1 MVRARFE
8 HQIETLNEDLLRLG
22 SMVELA
28 LSRAIKSLATND
40 SLMASWIIEDDLQ
53 INYARYSVEEQAIT
67 LLATQQPVAR
77 DLRFLSVVTA
87 IAVELE
93 RIGDY
98 ASVIARRVE
107 RISRRKSQLK
117 LPPLLHEMCEL
128 TQSMLHTS
136 LEAFLH
142 QDRVLT
148 YSLDHNSNR
157 VYEYEGILRSKLI
170 DVARNQ
176 PEYIETVI
184 DLLDVIHALERVGD
198 RATNI
203 GERVIYLVASVVEE
217 MDRPHF
223 CAA

>member
-1 MVRARFE
+1 MLRARFE

-28 LSRAIKSLATND
+28 LSRAIKSLETGD
-40 SLMASWIIEDDLQ
+40 VLMASWIIEDDLQ
-53 INYARYSVEEQAIT
+53 INYARYAVEEQAIT
-67 LLATQQPVAR
+67 LLATQQPVAK
-77 DLRFLSVVTA
+77 DLRFLNVVTA

-117 LPPLLHEMCEL
+117 PPALLHEMCIL
-128 TQSMLHTS
+128 TQSMLHSS

-142 QDRVLT
+142 QDRALV
-148 YSLDHNSNR
+148 YSLEHDGNR

-170 DVARNQ
+170 DVARSQ
-176 PEYIETVI
+176 PEHIETVV
-184 DLLDVIHALERVGD
+184 DLLDVIHALERVSD
-198 RATNI
+198 RAANI
-203 GERVIYLVASVVEE
+203 GERVIYLIASVIEE
-217 MDRPHF
+217 LSSPHY

>member
-1 MVRARFE
+1 MLRARFE

-28 LSRAIKSLATND
+28 LSRAIKSLETGD
-40 SLMASWIIEDDLQ
+40 GLMASWIIEDDLQ
-53 INYARYSVEEQAIT
+53 INYARYAVEEQAIT
-67 LLATQQPVAR
+67 LLATQQPVAK
-77 DLRFLSVVTA
+77 DLRFLNVVTA

-117 LPPLLHEMCEL
+117 PPALLHEMCIL

-142 QDRVLT
+142 QDRTLA
-148 YSLDHNSNR
+148 YSLEHDGNR

-170 DVARNQ
+170 DVARSQ
-176 PEYIETVI
+176 PEHIETVV
-184 DLLDVIHALERVGD
+184 DLLDVIHALERVSD
-198 RATNI
+198 RAANI
-203 GERVIYLVASVVEE
+203 GERVIYLVASVLEE
-217 MDRPHF
+217 LSVPHY